1 MDVVLDDAFDF
12 LLRQAGLSLPP
23 GERAELKALYERYL
37 PRLNAL
43 HAVDL
48 GDEEVA
54 GIFLPQA
61 TPHKPESP

>member
-1 MDVVLDDAFDF
+1 MDVVPEEAFDF
-12 LLRQAGLSLPP
+12 LLRRAGLSLPP

-43 HAVDL
+43 HAADL

-54 GIFLPQA
+54 GIFLPQV
-61 TPHKPESP
+61 TSHEPESL